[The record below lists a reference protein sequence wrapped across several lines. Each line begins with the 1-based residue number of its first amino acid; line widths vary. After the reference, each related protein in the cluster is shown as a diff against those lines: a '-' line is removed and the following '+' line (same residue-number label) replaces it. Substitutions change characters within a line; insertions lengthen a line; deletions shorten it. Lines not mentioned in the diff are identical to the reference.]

1 MKRLVSFVLFIIV
14 LLNIMTAGACKNEPY
29 EEETTTRPVFTEAVE
44 TPEQKAAR
52 EAYKKNPLDYVMF
65 SKSTGVR
72 EIYFPREEI
81 LNYKSQYPQY
91 VGTYFKDQ
99 LEGEDLLIYQ
109 CYLYAMENFFTGFNL
124 YVENNDRDF
133 SYIRMAFSFD
143 SALLEQ
149 NWGIGETEWDWPTDY
164 IGEPIFVKVEHFV
177 QDYWDLRMEAV
188 EKGKQ
193 IVADIPKSCDTKL
206 EQMKY
211 LYRYVCDNVEY
222 TDYKDEGI
230 PTYLYDAMCEG
241 KSNCDGYSNM
251 LCLLFKLIDVECYE
265 VSADNVKDNKNPT
278 PEELENPGGHTWVVA
293 KVDGEFYNFDATFE
307 DTKDISVYK
316 NDFMFFGFSDEYVPY
331 KYFNCDEYRP
341 KCTAN
346 LKID

>member
-1 MKRLVSFVLFIIV
+1 MKRVVSIVLFIIG
-14 LLNIMTAGACKNEPY
+14 LLNIMNAAACKNEPY
-29 EEETTTRPVFTEAVE
+29 EEETTTKPVFTEAVE

-52 EAYKKNPLDYVMF
+52 EAYKKNPLDYVEF

-72 EIYFPREEI
+72 EIYVSTEDV
-81 LNYKSQYPQY
+81 LNYKSQYPKY

-99 LEGEDLLIYQ
+99 LKGEDLLIYQ
-109 CYLYAMENFFTGFNL
+109 CYLYAMENFFTGFHL
-124 YVENNDRDF
+124 YVEDNDRDF
-133 SYIRMAFSFD
+133 DYIRIAFSLD

-149 NWGIGETEWDWPTDY
+149 NWGIGEREQDWPTDY
-164 IGEPIFVKVEHFV
+164 IGEPIFIGVDQFT
-177 QDYWDLRMEAV
+177 QSDWDLRMEAV

-222 TDYKDEGI
+222 IDYEDGEI

-251 LCLLFKLIDVECYE
+251 LCLLFRLIDVECYE
-265 VSADNVKDNKNPT
+265 VGADNVKDNKKPT

-307 DTKDISVYK
+307 DNKDYSIFDD
-316 NDFMFFGFSDEYVPY
+316 DFMYFGFSDEYVAY
-331 KYFNCDEYRP
+331 KYFDCDEYRP
-341 KCTAN
+341 KCTSS
-346 LKID
+346 LKDY